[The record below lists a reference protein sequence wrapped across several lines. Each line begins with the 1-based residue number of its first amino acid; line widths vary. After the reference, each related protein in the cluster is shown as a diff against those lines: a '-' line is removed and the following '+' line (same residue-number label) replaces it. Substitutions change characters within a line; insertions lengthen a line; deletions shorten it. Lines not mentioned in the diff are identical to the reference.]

1 MRYVNWT
8 GTLSLIFIAILSV
21 ALIIC
26 GGCSNSSDPPP
37 PSISNL
43 NSSTTPSSPVGLA
56 IEING
61 DNFLSAP
68 GQVVF
73 TQGNVA
79 ATITPSA
86 SGWSNNSIIAVVPS
100 GNGTTAFTVPGN
112 VTVTVKTAGGTSNG
126 MTLALVQN
134 VTFDVNN
141 VTWTT
146 TTSLPSALTG
156 LRAVAVP
163 ASSTSAFLVVTGGF
177 DGTKNTTT
185 VLSNTLAADG
195 TVGASWTSISI
206 NPLPA
211 SRAHHGMA
219 VAHPGNSLVPVGSA
233 FIYVIG
239 GQANSTD
246 SPGGT
251 NTIFMASVN
260 LNTGAVGSWTTLSS
274 TLPQG
279 LLGPA
284 VALYNGHVYV
294 VGGLTTN
301 GVPSAAVYSAPVNS
315 DGTLGSWTTS
325 TNSYPSAVSFA
336 TAFGFGGN
344 LYVLDGDTNSSN
356 DPNAQG
362 VSGIKQVNFASAHNG
377 VVGTWTGTQ
386 QTIKARKKHIT
397 WLSFGQVIDAEGI
410 YDGSP
415 GSLELERSS
424 INPDATLASFNGITS
439 SVNQINANVYNAAAV
454 VSPLQSASGNPRF
467 LLLGGQAFAT
477 TPPGPLSNTV
487 YVNNAP

>member
-1 MRYVNWT
+1 MKRWAR
-8 GTLSLIFIAILSV
+8 TLSVLSIGIVSVLLIVCA
-21 ALIIC
+21 
-26 GGCSNSSDPPP
+26 GCSTSSDPP

-61 DNFLSAP
+61 NDFLSAP

-73 TQGNVA
+73 TQGNIA
-79 ATITPSA
+79 ATVTPSA

-146 TTSLPSALTG
+146 TTSLPAALTG

-163 ASSTSAFLVVTGGF
+163 SSSTSAFVVVTGGF
-177 DGTKNTTT
+177 NGTSNTTT
-185 VLSNTLAADG
+185 VLSNTLAVDG
-195 TVGASWTSISI
+195 TVGASWTSIST

-211 SRAHHGMA
+211 SRAHHGMV
-219 VAHPGNSLVPVGSA
+219 VAHPGNSLAPIGSA

-246 SPGGT
+246 TPGGT
-251 NTIFMASVN
+251 NTVYMASVN

-274 TLPQG
+274 TLPQP

-294 VGGLTTN
+294 AGGLTTN
-301 GVPSAAVYSAPVNS
+301 GVPSAAVYSAPVNA

-325 TNSYPSAVSFA
+325 ANPYPVAVAFA

-344 LYVLDGDTNSSN
+344 LYVLNGDPNSSN

-362 VSGIKQVNFASAHNG
+362 VSGIKQVNFAAAHNG
-377 VVGTWTGTQ
+377 VVGTWTSTQ
-386 QTIKARKKHIT
+386 QTIKARKKQIT

-415 GSLELERSS
+415 GSMELERSS
-424 INPDATLASFNGITS
+424 INADATLASFNGITS
-439 SVNQINANVYNAAAV
+439 SVNQINANVYNAAAI

-477 TPPGPLSNTV
+477 TPPGSLSNAV